1 MILVLCYNTLDTPK
15 NFRTRLN
22 GILHTQKQILKLPQ
36 RDYKKLQ
43 QVINYLRDER
53 CIPQELINNLIQ
65 SGKLYADVR
74 GNSVF
79 VLPGKKLSYRRR
91 TAGNLQYSMA
101 WHGTRVPKKLDCFY
115 IVGESSRK
123 MVLCKSTIISTSGV
137 AANPA
142 WLHNFIT
149 NGSEIHCGFDTDKT
163 GDMIANKMI
172 KQYPSIKKLRPPCHD
187 WKKVLQQNFHPLIQ
201 PPI

>member
-36 RDYKKLQ
+36 RDDKKLQ

-74 GNSVF
+74 GNTVF
-79 VLPGKKLSYRRR
+79 VLPGKKLGYRRR

-101 WHGTRVPKKLDCFY
+101 WHSTRVPKKLGCFY

-123 MVLCKSTIISTSGV
+123 MVLCEFTIDAVSCALLGIYCYINIRCSGQSSMV
-137 AANPA
+137 
-142 WLHNFIT
+142 T
-149 NGSEIHCGFDTDKT
+149 
-163 GDMIANKMI
+163 
-172 KQYPSIKKLRPPCHD
+172 
-187 WKKVLQQNFHPLIQ
+187 
-201 PPI
+201 

>member
-36 RDYKKLQ
+36 RDDKKLQ

-74 GNSVF
+74 GNTVF
-79 VLPGKKLSYRRR
+79 VLPGKKL
-91 TAGNLQYSMA
+91 G
-101 WHGTRVPKKLDCFY
+101 CFY

-123 MVLCKSTIISTSGV
+123 MVLCESTIDAVSCALLGIYCYINIRCSGQSSMV
-137 AANPA
+137 
-142 WLHNFIT
+142 T
-149 NGSEIHCGFDTDKT
+149 
-163 GDMIANKMI
+163 
-172 KQYPSIKKLRPPCHD
+172 
-187 WKKVLQQNFHPLIQ
+187 
-201 PPI
+201 